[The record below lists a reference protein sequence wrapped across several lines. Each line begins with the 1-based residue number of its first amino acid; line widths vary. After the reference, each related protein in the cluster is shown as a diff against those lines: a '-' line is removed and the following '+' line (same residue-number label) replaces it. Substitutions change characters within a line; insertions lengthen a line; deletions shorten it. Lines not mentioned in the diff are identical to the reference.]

1 MEQLRIA
8 LAVAREAAAL
18 IRGVESVGR
27 VSTKSNLRDLVT
39 EWDTRVEELIR
50 RRLEE
55 LSPGVPILGEEGGES
70 GDASAD
76 CWWLVDPI
84 DGTVNFAHGL
94 PLYSVSIAFE
104 SAGVSEAGVVI
115 APALGWEFR
124 AARGEGAF
132 LGDQRLSVSS
142 VSRLDQALLV
152 TGFPYD
158 RATTGHNFAEWEHF
172 QRHAGA
178 CRRLGAASLDLC
190 MVGAGWIDG
199 YWETRLSAWDVAAG
213 SLVVSEA
220 GGVVTDIT
228 GAEFNARSGNA
239 IASNGAIHKEI
250 LDGLI
255 AVDGVIHSHG

>member
-1 MEQLRIA
+1 MEQLAIA

-18 IRGVESVGR
+18 IRGAGGEVGR
-27 VSTKSNLRDLVT
+27 ITTKSNLRDLVT
-39 EWDTRVEELIR
+39 EWDTRSEALIR

-55 LSPGVPILGEEGGES
+55 LAPGVPILGEEGGES

-94 PLYSVSIAFE
+94 PLFAVSIAYE
-104 SAGVSEAGVVI
+104 ASGVVEAGVVI

-124 AARGEGAF
+124 AATGEGAY
-132 LGDQRLSVSS
+132 LGDQRLAVSE
-142 VSRLDQALLV
+142 VDRLEQAMLV

-172 QRHAGA
+172 QRRAGA

-199 YWETRLSAWDVAAG
+199 YWETRLSAWDLAAG
-213 SLVVSEA
+213 SLVVREA
-220 GGVVTDIT
+220 GGRVTDIT
-228 GAEFNARSGNA
+228 GGPFDARSGRA

-250 LDGLI
+250 LDGLET
-255 AVDGVIHSHG
+255 VDGVIHA